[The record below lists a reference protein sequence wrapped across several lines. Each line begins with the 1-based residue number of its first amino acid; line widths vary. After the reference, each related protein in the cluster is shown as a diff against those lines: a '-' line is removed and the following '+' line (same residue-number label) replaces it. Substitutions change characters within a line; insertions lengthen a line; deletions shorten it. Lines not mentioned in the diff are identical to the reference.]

1 MANRRWG
8 RHPERTM
15 CRITRKGL
23 DYVFMELETEFL
35 STDVYRYYVDGLII
49 VYYTFDIQ
57 LLSNDIFDHVH
68 LSNED
73 IKLLGEPEDMLYQRI
88 LKNTVSVFRTNLMPF
103 HIYLNN
109 IEVEEEELFRPIICR
124 LIEVMEKIKYEKMLW
139 CVTSDFGEWGASG
152 GLYKPLLKLFCS
164 TNGCRQLLLGFSNN
178 DYALLS
184 MVNESTIPA
193 MKELT
198 YETDS
203 ISMDSG
209 KLTQKRLL
217 LYDAKTNGFEIVDTD
232 SKYM

>member
-124 LIEVMEKIKYEKMLW
+124 LIEVMEKIKYE
-139 CVTSDFGEWGASG
+139 VSDTKHTVVNFSQSIDILSLYHKG
-152 GLYKPLLKLFCS
+152 GISNEYKVY
-164 TNGCRQLLLGFSNN
+164 R
-178 DYALLS
+178 
-184 MVNESTIPA
+184 
-193 MKELT
+193 
-198 YETDS
+198 
-203 ISMDSG
+203 
-209 KLTQKRLL
+209 
-217 LYDAKTNGFEIVDTD
+217 
-232 SKYM
+232 